1 VWGRVSVSSE
11 GLEKI
16 RMSVAVLAGLFVF
29 AAGLGSFLSPCVLPL
44 VPGYLSMLSGVGVEQ
59 LREDESGTSKLLPP
73 ALAFVIGLSSVFITM
88 GATASAVGHFLLQ
101 HRNLLAPV
109 AGALIILF
117 GLHLIGVLIKMSV
130 RVGLIVGVALVAIG
144 LFLNFRTGP
153 EMVIKP
159 VHFYA
164 ASLIFLFGPPM
175 SRWLNRDV
183 HMRDVGGKS
192 PGIVSGFLLGF
203 AFALG
208 WTPCIGPI
216 LTTVL
221 AIAASRGSVKD
232 GVILLTLYS
241 AGLSIPF
248 LLTAVGV
255 GRFMKFYQKFRR
267 HLHTVEVCSGVLLL
281 LIGALIFTN
290 GLTMVSAKLNGGSLD
305 VWLEKIMPAS
315 VQVWFKTSANP
326 GDVNPKADTSNLQSA
341 PAVTFK
347 DLQGGQVDLSSYKGK
362 VVLLNFW
369 ATWCE
374 PCRGEIPVLIGLQD
388 KYASKGFTML
398 GASMD
403 DDGAKAVDP
412 FIHDNHFNVGGKEE
426 QMDYPIVLGS
436 DAITDK
442 FGGLLGMPTS
452 YLISRDGKIVKK
464 YIGVVNEAQ
473 ITKDVESQL

>member
-1 VWGRVSVSSE
+1 
-11 GLEKI
+11 
-16 RMSVAVLAGLFVF
+16 MSVAVLAGLFVF

-44 VPGYLSMLSGVGVEQ
+44 VPGYLSMLSGVGVDQ
-59 LREDESGTSKLLPP
+59 LKEGETGTSKLLPP
-73 ALAFVIGLSSVFITM
+73 ALAFVVGLSAVFITM

-101 HRNLLAPV
+101 HRNLLAPI

-130 RVGLIVGVALVAIG
+130 RVGLIVGAVLVAIG
-144 LFLNFRTGP
+144 LFLNFGTHA

-159 VHFYA
+159 VHLYA

-221 AIAASRGSVKD
+221 AIAASRGSVRD

-281 LIGALIFTN
+281 LIGGLIFTN
-290 GLTMVSAKLNGGSLD
+290 GLTLISGHLNGASLD
-305 VWLEKIMPAS
+305 TVLVKIMPPS
-315 VQVWFKTSANP
+315 VRRYLDNGANS
-326 GDVNPKADTSNLQSA
+326 GAGNPKAEASNLQ
-341 PAVTFK
+341 PEPDVTFK
-347 DLQGGQVDLSSYKGK
+347 NLQGSGDVALSSLKGK

-374 PCRGEIPVLIGLQD
+374 PCRGEIPVLIDLQQE
-388 KYASKGFTML
+388 YASKGFTLL

-403 DDGAKAVDP
+403 DDPTKVVPPFVKNTEFKVD
-412 FIHDNHFNVGGKEE
+412 GKDET
-426 QMDYPIVLGS
+426 MNYPIVAGT
-436 DAITDK
+436 DAITDQ

-452 YLISRDGKIVKK
+452 FLISRDGKIVKR
-464 YIGVVNEAQ
+464 YIGVVNPAQ
-473 ITKDVESQL
+473 ITKDIESQL

>member
-1 VWGRVSVSSE
+1 
-11 GLEKI
+11 
-16 RMSVAVLAGLFVF
+16 MSVAVLAGLFVF

-59 LREDESGTSKLLPP
+59 LREDETGTSKLLPP

-109 AGALIILF
+109 AGALIVLF
-117 GLHLIGVLIKMSV
+117 GLHLIGVLTKITV
-130 RVGLIVGVALVAIG
+130 RAGLIVGVVLVAIG
-144 LFLNFRTGP
+144 LFLNFGTHAD
-153 EMVIKP
+153 MAIKP
-159 VHFYA
+159 VHLYA
-164 ASLIFLFGPPM
+164 TSLIFLFGPALT
-175 SRWLNRDV
+175 RWLNRDV

-221 AIAASRGSVKD
+221 AIAAARGSVRD

-248 LLTAVGV
+248 LLTALGV
-255 GRFMKFYQKFRR
+255 GRFMRFYKKFRR

-290 GLTMVSAKLNGGSLD
+290 GLTMVSSHLNGSSLD
-305 VWLEKIMPAS
+305 TWLEKIMPANVRQYLNRDNNS
-315 VQVWFKTSANP
+315 VSA
-326 GDVNPKADTSNLQSA
+326 DANLPSA

-347 DLQGGQVDLSSYKGK
+347 NLDGGEVALSSLKGK

-388 KYASKGFTML
+388 KYSSKGFTML

-412 FIHDNHFNVGGKEE
+412 FIHDNRFNVDGKEQ

-436 DAITDK
+436 DAITDQ

-473 ITKDVESQL
+473 ITKDIESQL

>member
-1 VWGRVSVSSE
+1 MVGFA
-11 GLEKI
+11 L
-16 RMSVAVLAGLFVF
+16 LVF
-29 AAGLGSFLSPCVLPL
+29 AAGLISFLSPCVLPL
-44 VPGYLSMLSGVGVEQ
+44 VPGYVSMLSGVGVDQ
-59 LREDESGTSKLLPP
+59 LKEGQGSTGKLLSS
-73 ALAFVIGLSSVFITM
+73 AFAFVVGFSAVFITM
-88 GATASAVGHFLLQ
+88 GATASAVGQFLLRN
-101 HRNLLAPV
+101 RNLLEPI
-109 AGALIILF
+109 AGALIVLF
-117 GLHLIGVLIKMSV
+117 GLHLTGLLTKISV
-130 RVGLIVGVALVAIG
+130 RVGIITGLVLVAIG
-144 LFLNFRTGP
+144 LVLNFRTGTHS
-153 EMVIKP
+153 VVKP

-164 ASLIFLFGPPM
+164 ASLVLLFGP
-175 SRWLNRDV
+175 SLTRWLNRDV
-183 HMRDVGGKS
+183 HMQNVGGSK

-221 AIAASRGSVKD
+221 AIAATREKVIE

-241 AGLSIPF
+241 AGLAIPF
-248 LLTAVGV
+248 LLTAIGI

-267 HLHTVEVCSGVLLL
+267 HLHTVEVSSGVLLL
-281 LIGALIFTN
+281 VIGALIFGN
-290 GLTMVSAKLNGGSLD
+290 GLTYISGHIQG
-305 VWLEKIMPAS
+305 
-315 VQVWFKTSANP
+315 ANP
-326 GDVNPKADTSNLQSA
+326 EVLIDRWLPHNTNAAPSTANLQPA
-341 PAVTFK
+341 PNVTFK
-347 DLQGGQVDLSSYKGK
+347 NLQGTDVALSSLKGK

-388 KYASKGFTML
+388 KYNSKGFTLL

-403 DDGAKAVDP
+403 EDGAKAVNP

-436 DAITDK
+436 DAITDQ

-473 ITKDVESQL
+473 ITKDIESQL